1 MENEPNLTMLQGMV
15 DHLIVED
22 DECKGVVTQT
32 GRTIVQ
38 SLLY

>member
-32 GRTIVQ
+32 VQ
-38 SLLY
+38 IIARSLLF